1 MFLAVKIHVS
11 NTILRKTF
19 VSPHFELKISLQNE
33 KWLQGNQEGKT
44 WVCRKIWANV
54 LLLLSNTAD
63 RKGRSD
69 AKQKL
74 VELFDQRYDLDF
86 LEESFYA
93 LCTAFQREHRKYQQV
108 SPTKNWKFYNN

>member
-1 MFLAVKIHVS
+1 MKNGCKEIKKVKLEYAEKS
-11 NTILRKTF
+11 
-19 VSPHFELKISLQNE
+19 ELMSFYKENE
-33 KWLQGNQEGKT
+33 
-44 WVCRKIWANV
+44 V
-54 LLLLSNTAD
+54 LLSNTAD